1 VPEISRFFGII
12 IAMYYDDHDPPHFHA
27 KYGDMRACFSIA
39 ELRIVEG
46 ELPRRVVT
54 LVLEWAFEHRK
65 ELQDNW
71 SLAKKRVALKKIT
84 PLE

>member
-1 VPEISRFFGII
+1 
-12 IAMYYDDHDPPHFHA
+12 
-27 KYGDMRACFSIA
+27 MRACFSIA